1 MLFIH
6 RVLSVGATLVNADAE
21 GPNYSF
27 TASSEPRLLAMIN
40 NVAAWHSSPS
50 QASTELIHVH
60 FLSSF
65 RANSSSPIHSHWHF
79 FHATAN
85 T

>member
-6 RVLSVGATLVNADAE
+6 SLLSVGAALANADAG
-21 GPNYSF
+21 GPDYSF

-40 NVAAWHSSPS
+40 NVAAWHRSLG

-65 RANSSSPIHSHWHF
+65 HANSSSPIHSHWHI

>member
-6 RVLSVGATLVNADAE
+6 SVLSVGAVLANANAE

-27 TASSEPRLLAMIN
+27 TASSQPRLLVMIN
-40 NVAAWHSSPS
+40 NVAAWHSLPS

-65 RANSSSPIHSHWHF
+65 CANSSSPIHSHWHF